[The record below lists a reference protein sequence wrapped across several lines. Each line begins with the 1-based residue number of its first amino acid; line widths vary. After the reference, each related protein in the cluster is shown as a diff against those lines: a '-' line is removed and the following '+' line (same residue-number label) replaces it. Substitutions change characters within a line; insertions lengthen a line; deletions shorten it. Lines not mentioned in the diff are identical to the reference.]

1 MKKKKLTPV
10 SRCEDC
16 LYYDTDDE
24 TGAYDCQL
32 SLDEDDMVL
41 FLNRNTASCPYYRY
55 YNEYKS
61 VQKQN

>member
-1 MKKKKLTPV
+1 MEMRNPKKA

-32 SLDEDDMVL
+32 DLDEDDMVQ

-55 YNEYKS
+55 YDEYKS

>member
-1 MKKKKLTPV
+1 MESRNRKTA

-32 SLDEDDMVL
+32 DLDEDDMVQ

-55 YNEYKS
+55 YDEHKS
-61 VQKQN
+61 VQRQN